1 MGKPNTR
8 RVDREILLVQRKIE
22 AVRRQEWWPLTG
34 SERRQIMAALAGGSL
49 KVARGKSPARAERKL
64 EMLTQSVMNRL
75 TAELTALQNE
85 RQRIANDFATA
96 KAAKKSSSW
105 W

>member
-1 MGKPNTR
+1 MAKPDTR
-8 RVDREILLVQRKIE
+8 RLDREIVLVQRKLE
-22 AVRRQEWWPLTG
+22 AVGKQEWWPLTG

-49 KVARGKSPARAERKL
+49 KVARGKSPARAERRL
-64 EMLTQSVMNRL
+64 EMLTQSVMKRL
-75 TAELTALQNE
+75 TAELTALEKE
-85 RQRIANDFATA
+85 RQRVVNAFATA

>member
-1 MGKPNTR
+1 MAKPDTR
-8 RVDREILLVQRKIE
+8 RLDREILLVQRKIE
-22 AVRRQEWWPLTG
+22 AVRKQEWWPLTG
-34 SERRQIMAALAGGSL
+34 SERRQIMGALAGGAL
-49 KVARGKSPARAERKL
+49 KVARHKSASRAERKL

-75 TAELTALQNE
+75 TSELTALQKE
-85 RQRIANDFATA
+85 RQRVVNDFAAA

>member
-1 MGKPNTR
+1 MAKPNTR
-8 RVDREILLVQRKIE
+8 RLDREILHTRRKIE

-64 EMLTQSVMNRL
+64 ETLTQSVMKRL
-75 TAELTALQNE
+75 TSELTALESE
-85 RQRIANDFATA
+85 RQKVVNTAAAAT
-96 KAAKKSSSW
+96 AAKKPSIW

>member
-1 MGKPNTR
+1 MAKPNTGR
-8 RVDREILLVQRKIE
+8 LDRDILLVQRKIE

-64 EMLTQSVMNRL
+64 EALTQSVMNRL

-85 RQRIANDFATA
+85 RQRVVNDFATA

>member
-8 RVDREILLVQRKIE
+8 RQDREILLVQRKIE

-34 SERRQIMAALAGGSL
+34 SERRQIMTALAGGSL

-64 EMLTQSVMNRL
+64 DAVTQSVMKRL
-75 TAELTALQNE
+75 ASELSALENE
-85 RQRIANDFATA
+85 RQRIVNAATAA
-96 KAAKKSSSW
+96 KAARKSSGW